1 LTETLLHGGVGG
13 VDDLRVVRG
22 TSPPGHGDPAPKRGF
37 RPDVQGLRA
46 VAVVAVVA
54 YHAGFPGLR
63 GGFVGVDVFF
73 VISGFLITGLLVSD
87 VERTGRVSFRE
98 FYARRARRILPAAI
112 LALLVTLLVSYVVL
126 PPLQVPGAARDAIAA
141 ALFVANFRFA
151 AQSTDY
157 LGAHSAPT
165 PYQHYWSLSVEEQF
179 YLFWPALL
187 HGAAALGRQRARAVM
202 TAVVAAVAAGSLI
215 ACVWLTHTS
224 EPTAFYLLPTRAW
237 ELALGGMIALAA
249 SPLVKLPRAVAA
261 LLGWA
266 GLAAIVWAVLRY
278 GASTPFPGTAAAV
291 PVLGAAAIIAGGA
304 ASGGS
309 ARRGVTGL
317 LGTRPM
323 QSLGR
328 VSYSWYLWHW
338 PALVLG
344 AVLLGH
350 SFVVRMAMV
359 ALSLG
364 LAHLTQRL
372 VEDPIRHAKRLVR
385 APRASITAGIA
396 LSTVAAVIGVF
407 AIQTAPH
414 PTGHAAAVAT
424 PRLPG
429 VTPSTGTHAPAAKAP
444 PSRFSAVDALE
455 QPLQRVLTAAANIH
469 GVPSNLT
476 PSLSNVRADKQRPFL
491 DGCDLSFTSSTS
503 PPCVYGDTA
512 ATRTIVAFG
521 DSHAAQWFPALDDYA
536 DTKHWRFVDL
546 TKATCPPVLIPIYSP
561 ALGREFTECEQWR
574 TQSIARIRA
583 EHPALV
589 IVDAARHYGPE
600 YNFKVFSAQWLS
612 GLAQT
617 VRDLRATG
625 ARVLVFG
632 PVAKPG
638 GDVPDCLSI
647 HLDDAQACAA
657 PRGAA
662 VNYLGSRAEQAA
674 VEGAGGYYVPTAPWV
689 CSQESCPVI
698 AGNLLMYRDDNHL
711 TDTYAKWLEPLVAA
725 SIDASLKT

>member
-1 LTETLLHGGVGG
+1 MPHDAVGLA
-13 VDDLRVVRG
+13 D
-22 TSPPGHGDPAPKRGF
+22 PPVIRDVPAPVRSKAGF

-54 YHAGFPGLR
+54 YHSGFPGLR
-63 GGFVGVDVFF
+63 GGFIGVDVFF
-73 VISGFLITGLLVSD
+73 VISGFLITGLLVTD
-87 VERTGRVSFRE
+87 VERTGKVSFRE

-126 PPLQVPGAARDAIAA
+126 PPLQVPGAARDAVAA

-157 LGAHSAPT
+157 LGAHPNPT

-179 YLFWPALL
+179 YLIWPALL
-187 HGAAALGRQRARAVM
+187 HGAAAFGRQRARAAMIGVV
-202 TAVVAAVAAGSLI
+202 TVVAAASLI

-237 ELALGGMIALAA
+237 ELALGGLLALAG
-249 SPLVKLPRAVAA
+249 SPLARLPRAGAA

-266 GLAAIVWAVLRY
+266 GLAAIGWAVFSY
-278 GASTPFPGTAAAV
+278 GASTPFPGLAATV
-291 PVLGAAAIIAGGA
+291 PVLGGAALIAGGA

-309 ARRGVTGL
+309 ARRGPTGL

-328 VSYSWYLWHW
+328 VSYAWYLWHW

-344 AVLLGH
+344 AVLIGH
-350 SFVVRMAMV
+350 SFMARMFLV

-364 LAHLTQRL
+364 LAYLTQRL
-372 VEDPIRHAKRLVR
+372 VEDPFRHARRLIR
-385 APRASITAGIA
+385 APRASITAGVA
-396 LSTVAAVIGVF
+396 LSGVAALIAVF
-407 AIQTAPH
+407 AIQTAPR
-414 PTGHAAAVAT
+414 PTGHGAAVAT
-424 PRLPG
+424 PQLPG
-429 VTPSTGTHAPAAKAP
+429 VAQGTTVHASAAHAA
-444 PSRFSAVDALE
+444 PSRFAAVDNLE
-455 QPLQRVLTAAANIH
+455 KPLQRVLTAAADLH

-476 PSLSNVRADKQRPFL
+476 PSLSNVRTDKQRPFF
-491 DGCDLSFTSSTS
+491 DGCDLSFTSATS

-521 DSHAAQWFPALDDYA
+521 DSHAAQWFPAIDEYA
-536 DTKHWRFVDL
+536 NAKHWRFENL
-546 TKATCPPVLIPIYSP
+546 TKATCPPVLVPIFSP
-561 ALGREFTECEQWR
+561 VLGRDFTDCEQWR
-574 TQSIARIRA
+574 TQTIARIAA

-600 YNFKVFSAQWLS
+600 YGFRVYSEQWLS

-617 VRDLRATG
+617 VRQLRAAG

-632 PVAKPG
+632 ATAKPA
-638 GDVPDCLSI
+638 GDVPDCVSV
-647 HLDDAQACAA
+647 HLDDAQACAV
-657 PRGAA
+657 PTGAA
-662 VNYLGSRAEQAA
+662 VNYLGGRAEQLA
-674 VEGAGGYYVPTAPWV
+674 VEAAGGYFVPTAPWV
-689 CSQESCPVI
+689 CNKDSCPVI
-698 AGNLLMYRDDNHL
+698 AGNLVMYRDDNHL
-711 TDTYAKWLEPLVAA
+711 TNTYVKWLEPVVAA
-725 SIDASLKT
+725 SIDASLKA

>member
-1 LTETLLHGGVGG
+1 M
-13 VDDLRVVRG
+13 
-22 TSPPGHGDPAPKRGF
+22 
-37 RPDVQGLRA
+37 QGLRA
-46 VAVVAVVA
+46 IAVVAVVA

-73 VISGFLITGLLVSD
+73 VISGFLITGLLVTD
-87 VERTGRVSFRE
+87 VERTGKVSFRE

-126 PPLQVPGAARDAIAA
+126 PPLQVPGAARDAVAA

-179 YLFWPALL
+179 YLIWPALL

-202 TAVVAAVAAGSLI
+202 TGVVVAVAAGSLL
-215 ACVWLTHTS
+215 ACVWLTRTS

-249 SPLVKLPRAVAA
+249 SPLVKLPRAAAA
-261 LLGWA
+261 LLSWA
-266 GLAAIVWAVLRY
+266 GLAAIVWAVVSY
-278 GASTPFPGTAAAV
+278 GASTPFPGSAAMV

-350 SFVVRMAMV
+350 SFASRMAMV

-364 LAHLTQRL
+364 LAYLTQRL
-372 VEDPIRHAKRLVR
+372 VEDPFRHAKRLVK
-385 APRASITAGIA
+385 APRASITAGVA
-396 LSTVAAVIGVF
+396 LSAVAALIAVF
-407 AIQTAPH
+407 AIQAAPR

-429 VTPSTGTHAPAAKAP
+429 AKPSTSSHASAVKAP
-444 PSRFSAVDALE
+444 PSRFSALDTLQ
-455 QPLQRVLTAAANIH
+455 QPLQRVLTAAAAIH

-476 PSLSNVRADKQRPFL
+476 PSLSTVRGDKQRPFL
-491 DGCDLSFTSSTS
+491 DGCDLSFTSATS
-503 PPCVYGDTA
+503 SPCAYGDTA
-512 ATRTIVAFG
+512 ASRTIVAFG
-521 DSHAAQWFPALDDYA
+521 DSHAAQWFPALDEYA
-536 DTKHWRFVDL
+536 NTHHWRFENL

-561 ALGREFTECEQWR
+561 VLGREFTECEQWR
-574 TQSIARIRA
+574 TQTIARIGA

-600 YNFKVFSAQWLS
+600 YNFHVYSSQWLS
-612 GLAQT
+612 GLAKT
-617 VRDLRATG
+617 VRELRATG
-625 ARVLVFG
+625 AKVLVFG
-632 PVAKPG
+632 PVAKPP
-638 GDVPDCLSI
+638 GDVPDCLSV
-647 HLDDAQACAA
+647 HLDDAQACAL
-657 PRGAA
+657 PTGAA
-662 VNYLGSRAEQAA
+662 VNYLGSRAEQLT
-674 VEGAGGYYVPTAPWV
+674 VESAGGYYVPTAPWV
-689 CSQESCPVI
+689 CSKDRCPVI

-711 TDTYAKWLEPLVAA
+711 TATYAQWLEPVVAA
-725 SIDASLKT
+725 SIDASLKP

>member
-1 LTETLLHGGVGG
+1 MTETLFRGG
-13 VDDLRVVRG
+13 VDDLRVVSGPLPPARG
-22 TSPPGHGDPAPKRGF
+22 DRVTKRGF

-126 PPLQVPGAARDAIAA
+126 PPLQVPGAARDAVAA

-202 TAVVAAVAAGSLI
+202 TAVVAAVAVGSLI

-249 SPLVKLPRAVAA
+249 SPLVKLPRAAAA

-266 GLAAIVWAVLRY
+266 GLAAIVWAVFSY
-278 GASTPFPGTAAAV
+278 GASTPFPGTAATV

-304 ASGGS
+304 ASSGFGTARRDRPARHPADAIAGPASPTPGTCGTGRRWCS
-309 ARRGVTGL
+309 ARCCWATASSHGWPWWRSASAWRTSHSGWSRTRS
-317 LGTRPM
+317 GTP
-323 QSLGR
+323 SG
-328 VSYSWYLWHW
+328 WC
-338 PALVLG
+338 G
-344 AVLLGH
+344 
-350 SFVVRMAMV
+350 
-359 ALSLG
+359 
-364 LAHLTQRL
+364 RL
-372 VEDPIRHAKRLVR
+372 VP
-385 APRASITAGIA
+385 ASQPASQ

-429 VTPSTGTHAPAAKAP
+429 AKPSTSTHVPASQGAAFP
-444 PSRFSAVDALE
+444 VQCRGRPR
-455 QPLQRVLTAAANIH
+455 AAA
-469 GVPSNLT
+469 
-476 PSLSNVRADKQRPFL
+476 A
-491 DGCDLSFTSSTS
+491 
-503 PPCVYGDTA
+503 
-512 ATRTIVAFG
+512 
-521 DSHAAQWFPALDDYA
+521 
-536 DTKHWRFVDL
+536 
-546 TKATCPPVLIPIYSP
+546 
-561 ALGREFTECEQWR
+561 
-574 TQSIARIRA
+574 
-583 EHPALV
+583 
-589 IVDAARHYGPE
+589 
-600 YNFKVFSAQWLS
+600 SAS
-612 GLAQT
+612 
-617 VRDLRATG
+617 
-625 ARVLVFG
+625 
-632 PVAKPG
+632 
-638 GDVPDCLSI
+638 
-647 HLDDAQACAA
+647 
-657 PRGAA
+657 
-662 VNYLGSRAEQAA
+662 
-674 VEGAGGYYVPTAPWV
+674 
-689 CSQESCPVI
+689 
-698 AGNLLMYRDDNHL
+698 
-711 TDTYAKWLEPLVAA
+711 
-725 SIDASLKT
+725 